1 MSKTIKFAGPSKT
14 MRDAL
19 EAEGLSVDWDKN
31 LEDIHDLFFEGTYY
45 TGDDWEKCVI
55 IDLRDEGDLSTKANV
70 DAAISNQLDE
80 AYEDF
85 SIDEE
90 MKMYLQGTARAR
102 AERGVPSAERLLA
115 DMQEQD
121 ACLKRFAEVAEAVS
135 SGRPVPPKEDTST
148 ITVSVSD
155 AEQIVKLLAALQ
167 NLLTLVGGSDP
178 SLPQNLIDK
187 LHNKITAAA

>member
-31 LEDIHDLFFEGTYY
+31 LEDIHDLIFEGTYY

-55 IDLRDEGDLSTKANV
+55 IDLRDEGDLSTKFNV

-121 ACLKRFAEVAEAVS
+121 SCLKRFAEVAEAVS
-135 SGRPVPPKEDTST
+135 SGRPVPPKKDEM
-148 ITVSVSD
+148 
-155 AEQIVKLLAALQ
+155 VKLLLTKEEAVALTH
-167 NLLTLVGGSDP
+167 LLNGVSKDEFLIKQIGKKLEGQVGE
-178 SLPQNLIDK
+178 
-187 LHNKITAAA
+187 